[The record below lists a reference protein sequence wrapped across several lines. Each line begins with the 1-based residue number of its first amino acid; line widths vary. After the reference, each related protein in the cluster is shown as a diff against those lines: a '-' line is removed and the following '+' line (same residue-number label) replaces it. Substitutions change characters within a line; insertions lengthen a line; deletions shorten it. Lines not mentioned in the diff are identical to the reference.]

1 MRYPRAVAHVAMLA
15 VLLGLVCEAC
25 TSGPSQFRSAQ
36 PRPSSASPLAHPLL
50 TKLHQQTQMRFAHRG
65 NAVTVLASARNLQPG
80 QQGPVLTVR
89 KVGNL
94 MGYCSPQ
101 HPAVK
106 FRRTYR
112 SWGPGP
118 PTITEVREPL
128 ARPASLYLLGGAPTA
143 SPVGGKQQFAFI
155 QVILGGESADFTLA
169 LWATL
174 TPVAGGCTFSVNGVL
189 RVRCSVPSAAP
200 ICSYVFRRGAVP

>member
-1 MRYPRAVAHVAMLA
+1 
-15 VLLGLVCEAC
+15 
-25 TSGPSQFRSAQ
+25 
-36 PRPSSASPLAHPLL
+36 
-50 TKLHQQTQMRFAHRG
+50 MRFVHLG
-65 NAVTVLASARNLQPG
+65 TAVTVLASARNLQPG
-80 QQGPVLTVR
+80 QQASVLTVP

-94 MGYCSPQ
+94 IGACSQQ
-101 HPAVK
+101 HPTVK

-118 PTITEVREPL
+118 PTITVVRKPL
-128 ARPASLYLLGGAPTA
+128 ARPASLYLLGWAPAA
-143 SPVGGKQQFAFI
+143 SPLGGKQQFAFI
-155 QVILGGESADFTLA
+155 QVVVGGESADFTLA

-200 ICSYVFRRGAVP
+200 MCSYVFRRSAVP